1 MHNQEPMINT
11 NENQPEPSPEN
22 GKIRVKL
29 ITPLFES
36 YIVEADSVLLPAL
49 DGDILILPDRAPI
62 FFSLRPGR
70 MIVYNQGQEPIKF
83 LISSG
88 VCEVRRNLCPVLAW
102 GGREDKINPEKIK
115 KQLEMAI
122 KALPSTH
129 ELAKSDALSR
139 IDFLK
144 MVLNELNYEYDKNV
158 KLPTGKRDTFKL
170 SEEDLGIEKQV

>member
-1 MHNQEPMINT
+1 MLNQEVAQT
-11 NENQPEPSPEN
+11 NAQNKPEPSPAN

-36 YIVEADSVLLPAL
+36 HIVEADSVLLPAL

-70 MIVYNQGQEPIKF
+70 MIVYNNGEEPVKF

-88 VCEVRRNLCPVLAW
+88 VCEVRRNLCPVMAW

-115 KQLEMAI
+115 RQLDIAI

-129 ELAKSDALSR
+129 DLAKSEALSR
-139 IDFLK
+139 IEFFK
-144 MVLNELNYEYDKNV
+144 MVLRELNYQDTNV
-158 KLPTGKRDTFKL
+158 THIPSKKDTLKMQA
-170 SEEDLGIEKQV
+170 EDLGIEK